1 MKFPQQ
7 HITKLTLAT
16 TKYIVMG
23 VVFTISVMTGILN
36 IIATKFTESKVDA
49 KTRITS
55 DQSKI
60 VPKNTRET
68 RSDFGHPYLR
78 DKNGNPIGKDK
89 AV

>member
-16 TKYIVMG
+16 TKYIIMG
-23 VVFTISVMTGILN
+23 VVFIISVMTGILN
-36 IIATKFTESKVDA
+36 IVVTKFTESKVDA

-60 VPKNTRET
+60 DPKNTTKRDE
-68 RSDFGHPYLR
+68 FGHPYLR
-78 DKNGNPIGKDK
+78 DENGNPIR
-89 AV
+89 